1 VYGDEAPV
9 VHHVT
14 GLVTV
19 VPDAY
24 VPAVPPL
31 QPVKLVEVVPVHETV
46 PEDPNEMVLLPVLN
60 FVVEATA
67 IVPDGRVTELLN
79 DVDGVVAQYFGRAA
93 LTEEAEFTVTTVEQR
108 SSRRSLSRANR
119 PSCCALTREVCSSW
133 DLEAA
138 TKSWLRPARTI
149 PRIATTMPS
158 SVMLRPLSPAK

>member
-1 VYGDEAPV
+1 MYGDEAPV

-67 IVPDGRVTELLN
+67 IVLAGRVTSLLSV
-79 DVDGVVAQYFGRAA
+79 VDGVVEQYFGRVAV
-93 LTEEAEFTVTTVEQR
+93 TEEAELVTTVAQR

-158 SVMLRPLSPAK
+158 SVMLSPLSPAK